1 MGFPMGNHAPTTYR
15 RFFTT
20 LAPYSTKVVKWM
32 WYTWTY
38 QKPVKQAAQVW
49 PWGKPSSVV
58 PIIAHRR
65 PTKCHS
71 EWCNIRA
78 IAHLFCSTTGVHP
91 WPVPVSLVRKRP
103 SGCGRGEYHHYVCRR
118 QKDLQGGQV
127 SCWYVDAWSKDSGL
141 TLTRQNERLRE
152 YPGNWSQSSHRT
164 ASKGNSKSQWSPSA
178 T

>member
-1 MGFPMGNHAPTTYR
+1 MLERCVLNSFNDCLSSSRRFNMGFPMGNHAPTTYR

-20 LAPYSTKVVKWM
+20 LAPYSTKVVKWI
-32 WYTWTY
+32 WYTRTY

-65 PTKCHS
+65 PTKCHR

-103 SGCGRGEYHHYVCRR
+103 SGCGRGE
-118 QKDLQGGQV
+118 
-127 SCWYVDAWSKDSGL
+127 
-141 TLTRQNERLRE
+141 
-152 YPGNWSQSSHRT
+152 
-164 ASKGNSKSQWSPSA
+164 
-178 T
+178 